1 MIDAQT
7 WSLALRHSAIEA
19 GEGKRLMQV
28 EQFISG
34 HWQQQYQYKSFS
46 PTRINQEWLW
56 MDPRLNT
63 LLEQASRAL
72 AELNTLSLM
81 VPDVDLFIRMHIA
94 KEANTS
100 SRIEG
105 TQTQM
110 DEAIMRKEQ
119 VAPEKRDDWQEV
131 QNYIEA
137 INTAVDQLQRLP
149 LSIRLLKQTHSVLMQ
164 GVRGAHKMPGEFRTS
179 QNWIGGSNLNNAVFV
194 PPHPHEVP
202 DLMSDLERF
211 WHNDD
216 IRVPDLIRIALSHYQ
231 FETIHPFLDGNGRI
245 GRLLITL
252 YLVDKGLLHKPA
264 LYLSDFFERNRG
276 AYYDALTVV
285 RASNDLLHWLRF
297 FLTAIVETAT
307 SSKDTF
313 MAIMALR
320 QDVEHQ
326 ILALGG
332 RAENAKKLLM
342 LLYQRPLLNVNEAA
356 EHLGVTHQ
364 SANALI
370 KQLEQM
376 KILVETTGY
385 GRNRLYLFQRYFDLF
400 VK

>member
-1 MIDAQT
+1 
-7 WSLALRHSAIEA
+7 
-19 GEGKRLMQV
+19 MQV
-28 EQFISG
+28 EQFRSG
-34 HWQQQYQYKSFS
+34 QWLQQYQYKSFS
-46 PTRINQEWLW
+46 PTPINCEWQWL
-56 MDPRLNT
+56 DPQLNT
-63 LLEQASRAL
+63 LLERASRAL
-72 AELNTLSLM
+72 AELNALSLM

-110 DEAIMRKEQ
+110 DEALMRKEQ

-137 INTAVDQLQRLP
+137 INTAVEDLKQLP
-149 LSIRLLKQTHSVLMQ
+149 LSIRLLKQTHAVLMQ
-164 GVRGAHKMPGEFRTS
+164 GVRGDHKMPGEFRTS

-194 PPHPHEVP
+194 PPHPSEVP
-202 DLMSDLERF
+202 DLMGDLEKF
-211 WHNDD
+211 WHNEQVQ
-216 IRVPDLIRIALSHYQ
+216 VPDLIRIALSHYQ

-285 RASNDLLHWLRF
+285 RSSNDLLHWLRF
-297 FLTAIVETAT
+297 FLTAVVETAT
-307 SSKDTF
+307 SSKNTF
-313 MAIMALR
+313 MAIMTLR
-320 QDVEHQ
+320 HEVEHQ
-326 ILALGG
+326 ILSLGK
-332 RAENAKKLLM
+332 RAENAKKLL
-342 LLYQRPLLNVNEAA
+342 LHLYQRPMVSIGDVSEILD
-356 EHLGVTHQ
+356 VTHP
-364 SANALI
+364 SAAALV
-370 KQLEQM
+370 KQLESLD
-376 KILVETTGY
+376 ILVETTGY

-400 VK
+400 MA

>member
-1 MIDAQT
+1 
-7 WSLALRHSAIEA
+7 
-19 GEGKRLMQV
+19 MQV
-28 EQFISG
+28 EQFVSG
-34 HWQQQYQYKSFS
+34 RWLQQYQYKSFS
-46 PTRINQEWLW
+46 PTPVNREWQWL
-56 MDPRLNT
+56 DPQLNT
-63 LLEQASRAL
+63 LLERASRAL
-72 AELNTLSLM
+72 AELNALSLM

-137 INTAVDQLQRLP
+137 INTAIEDLKHLP
-149 LSIRLLKQTHSVLMQ
+149 LSIRLLKQTHALLMQ
-164 GVRGAHKMPGEFRTS
+164 GVRGDHKLPGEFRTS

-194 PPHPHEVP
+194 PPHPDEVP
-202 DLMSDLERF
+202 ELMSDLEKF
-211 WHNDD
+211 WHNEQVQ
-216 IRVPDLIRIALSHYQ
+216 VPDLIRIALSHYQ

-285 RASNDLLHWLRF
+285 RSSNDLVHWLRF
-297 FLTAIVETAT
+297 FLTAVVETAD
-307 SSKDTF
+307 SSKNTF
-313 MAIMALR
+313 LAIMALR
-320 QDVEHQ
+320 QDVEHH
-326 ILALGG
+326 ILGLGG
-332 RAENAKKLLM
+332 RAENAKKLL
-342 LLYQRPLLNVNEAA
+342 LYLYQRPMLSVNEAA

-364 SANALI
+364 SANTLI
-370 KQLEQM
+370 KKLEQM

-385 GRNRLYLFQRYFDLF
+385 GRNRLYMFKRYFELF
-400 VK
+400 MK